1 MYSISVF
8 IQYLTKSKSHW
19 KNMWSDLLL
28 FHLVNPRSST
38 LSKDKRNIGKI
49 VSISSLQST
58 EQKQR
63 QNMFIVNLSI
73 QRWKSSMFNYSKNNS
88 FQENS
93 ISTFQSPQCQ
103 RINPYLN
110 KKQFHVLYLSAL
122 VSKPPFVV
130 MWVTS
135 ICSYIYFPLENS
147 ARTTGS
153 STPCGILWMCWPWLL
168 GEKRL
173 PKKWSTTET
182 KEH

>member
-49 VSISSLQST
+49 VSILSLQST

-73 QRWKSSMFNYSKNNS
+73 QRWKTSMFNYSKNNS

-122 VSKPPFVV
+122 VSKPPIVV
-130 MWVTS
+130 VWVTS
-135 ICSYIYFPLENS
+135 ICSYIYILSIGKLSQDHWKQHSVWYPVDVLAMT
-147 ARTTGS
+147 AR
-153 STPCGILWMCWPWLL
+153 
-168 GEKRL
+168 R
-173 PKKWSTTET
+173 KKAAQ
-182 KEH
+182 KVVNNRN

>member
-1 MYSISVF
+1 MEGFASVSSVKPQVF
-8 IQYLTKSKSHW
+8 HTLQKRNKTLGR
-19 KNMWSDLLL
+19 L
-28 FHLVNPRSST
+28 FQFQ
-38 LSKDKRNIGKI
+38 LSKLIKK
-49 VSISSLQST
+49 
-58 EQKQR
+58 KR

-73 QRWKSSMFNYSKNNS
+73 QRWKTSMFNYSKNNS

-93 ISTFQSPQCQ
+93 ISKFQSPQCQ